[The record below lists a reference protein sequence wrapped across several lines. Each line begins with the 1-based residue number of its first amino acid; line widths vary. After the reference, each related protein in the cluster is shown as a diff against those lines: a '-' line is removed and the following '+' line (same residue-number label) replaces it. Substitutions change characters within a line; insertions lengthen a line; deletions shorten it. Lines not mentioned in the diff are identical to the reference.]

1 MKNKY
6 VQILLMVSAILVGSF
21 FVYKGVTKHL
31 LGSCK
36 VYDVDSTIPIMYQE
50 VISAFCKSGFFK
62 MIGIFQ
68 VLGGFLL
75 IIPKTRLVGALLLL
89 PIIFNI
95 FTIHLFLDNRP
106 EELIISGIPFILT
119 SLVVLDNYKKILNLF
134 TS

>member
-6 VQILLMVSAILVGSF
+6 VQILLMVSAILIGSF

-68 VLGGFLL
+68 ILGGFFL

-106 EELIISGIPFILT
+106 EELVISGIPFILT
-119 SLVVLDNYKKILNLF
+119 SLIVLDNYKKILNLF

>member
-75 IIPKTRLVGALLLL
+75 IIPKTRLIGALLLL

-106 EELIISGIPFILT
+106 EELVISGIPFILT
-119 SLVVLDNYKKILNLF
+119 SLIVLDNYKKILNLF
-134 TS
+134 SN